1 MYGYGLLWHIPRA
14 HDDVQTCSRGVIGAL
29 NYEMEVS
36 CVKFVRQYK
45 MSHGHHHLQLEHRGV
60 SQIRRVFQFGQLQVC
75 CDNHESAATS
85 AAFNDENICSIAYSV
100 PWMQI

>member
-1 MYGYGLLWHIPRA
+1 
-14 HDDVQTCSRGVIGAL
+14 
-29 NYEMEVS
+29 MEVS

-75 CDNHESAATS
+75 CDNHESAATI
-85 AAFNDENICSIAYSV
+85 AAFNDEKHLLNSIFGTMDADLKAQAEALFTELKYTV
-100 PWMQI
+100 